1 MRKAIHIF
9 LFSNSLYG
17 LAAVLLA
24 IEHNILCGLP
34 LNHPLFYVILFCGTV
49 AFYLYSYQYDR
60 HPLKGNRRAQWI
72 GRNSASLLVYRNIL
86 SIITLAGSI
95 YYYFLLPPVH
105 LPFLVKSLVLL
116 LLFPLLGLLYYG
128 ISFPGLFHVRLRQFG
143 WFKPFTIGAVWAGCV
158 SVMPWLLVQWEQ
170 YPEKNGAT
178 WNAFLWGH
186 NWMFI
191 TVLCIL
197 FDIKDYAADHNRQL
211 KTFVV
216 RVGLRRVIYG
226 IVWPLVITGL
236 VAFFAF
242 MLFREFSFA
251 GMVMNVLPM
260 VALLMVAQS
269 MQQRRPIE
277 YFLVAID
284 GLMIVKA
291 LFGMLS
297 YLMI

>member
-1 MRKAIHIF
+1 VHDGLAEILHRYWCTAIFFPSLLWQGAFTIIFHFPTVPFSFLYLKSLFPPDHFPAIGFIVLRHQLPRFVSRPVKAI
-9 LFSNSLYG
+9 
-17 LAAVLLA
+17 
-24 IEHNILCGLP
+24 
-34 LNHPLFYVILFCGTV
+34 
-49 AFYLYSYQYDR
+49 
-60 HPLKGNRRAQWI
+60 W
-72 GRNSASLLVYRNIL
+72 
-86 SIITLAGSI
+86 
-95 YYYFLLPPVH
+95 
-105 LPFLVKSLVLL
+105 
-116 LLFPLLGLLYYG
+116 
-128 ISFPGLFHVRLRQFG
+128 
-143 WFKPFTIGAVWAGCV
+143 
-158 SVMPWLLVQWEQ
+158 LVQTLYHWSSLGRVRIGDAMVTCAMGAISR
-170 YPEKNGAT
+170 KNGAS

-226 IVWPLVITGL
+226 IVWPLVVTGM
-236 VAFFAF
+236 VALFAF
-242 MLFREFSFA
+242 MLLRTFSLA

-260 VALLMVAQS
+260 IALLMVAQS

-297 YLMI
+297 YLML

>member
-1 MRKAIHIF
+1 
-9 LFSNSLYG
+9 
-17 LAAVLLA
+17 
-24 IEHNILCGLP
+24 
-34 LNHPLFYVILFCGTV
+34 
-49 AFYLYSYQYDR
+49 
-60 HPLKGNRRAQWI
+60 
-72 GRNSASLLVYRNIL
+72 
-86 SIITLAGSI
+86 
-95 YYYFLLPPVH
+95 
-105 LPFLVKSLVLL
+105 
-116 LLFPLLGLLYYG
+116 
-128 ISFPGLFHVRLRQFG
+128 
-143 WFKPFTIGAVWAGCV
+143 
-158 SVMPWLLVQWEQ
+158 MPWLLVQWEQ
-170 YPEKNGAT
+170 YPEKSGAT

-216 RVGLRRVIYG
+216 RVGLRRVIYS
-226 IVWPLVITGL
+226 IVWPLVVTGM
-236 VAFFAF
+236 VALFAF
-242 MLFREFSFA
+242 MLLREFSLA

-260 VALLMVAQS
+260 IALLMVTQS

-297 YLMI
+297 YLML